1 MTAPLVLAAV
11 LIGSTGIALVIVNHF
26 HKRDQAGLHWPV

>member
-11 LIGSTGIALVIVNHF
+11 LIGSAGIALVIVNHML
-26 HKRDQAGLHWPV
+26 KPDPDAEHWPN